1 MAKGTGECGP
11 VTVLIGAFN
20 DENTSLAAKAAM
32 SAAKEHLGGV
42 SSTTIN
48 LPVFSTLS
56 KIASSSSGLVVL
68 GSIISQLIPSAE
80 RAFAAS
86 SQKDTILPVATRV
99 QSLPSDTILAFPNG
113 TK

>member
-1 MAKGTGECGP
+1 LAKGTGECGP

-86 SQKDTILPVATRV
+86 
-99 QSLPSDTILAFPNG
+99 
-113 TK
+113 